1 MGDTMKNETKI
12 PNPGDIIK
20 VWPWGT
26 KGHNKELWDI
36 VLVRSVNPLHLLPI
50 KRNSGHDPFYY
61 HVRPT
66 EERNGMLEWNITDCY
81 ELTDIEILQ

>member
-1 MGDTMKNETKI
+1 MKNETKI

-26 KGHNKELWDI
+26 KDHNKELWDI
-36 VLVRSVNPLHLLPI
+36 VLVRSVNPIYLLPI
-50 KRNSGHDPFYY
+50 KRNSGHNPFYY
-61 HVRPT
+61 HRLPRPFDGG
-66 EERNGMLEWNITDCY
+66 RQWRITDCY